1 LSIVLRRPASYLI
14 LRQLGLFPA
23 AESLPIILLVL
34 LRKFLPLLTSVWLIT
49 SAGFLARAAFVWD
62 QQRKIPH
69 QVLATVPFDQEAGN
83 IAFALTQG
91 HGYSDVFRK
100 PTGPTAWLAP
110 VYPAVLA
117 GIFRV
122 FGTFKYS
129 SFLAAV
135 LLNCVFSA
143 AVVIPLF
150 FSARRVGGVAVA
162 ALSGW
167 LWALYP
173 NGVMMPF
180 EWIWDTS
187 LSALLAAT
195 ILWAALEISESTK
208 VTHWLGY
215 GALWGLALLTNPS
228 LGALL
233 PFLLLWAAVRHSHSW
248 KRPALAL
255 LATVLCCAPWTIR
268 NYVQFHR
275 LIPLRSNLPFEFWIG
290 NNDIFDEH
298 AIGGIQRITR
308 FGEVRLYT
316 QLGET
321 AFMDEKRKL
330 AWDFIRTHPALEAP
344 LTARRITATW
354 LGTESPWH
362 DFRST
367 DSTLIH
373 TILIFNAIAT
383 LGTILGITVLFVRR
397 NPDAIPITLIP
408 LIFPLIYY
416 VTHTSLRYRHP
427 MDPTLLL
434 LTALTIAVPF
444 RRRKPVM

>member
-1 LSIVLRRPASYLI
+1 MLRRI
-14 LRQLGLFPA
+14 LTLF
-23 AESLPIILLVL
+23 
-34 LRKFLPLLTSVWLIT
+34 TSVWLIT
-49 SAGFLARAAFVWD
+49 AAAFLARVAFVWD

-69 QVLATVPFDQEAGN
+69 QVLATVSFDQEAGN
-83 IAFALTQG
+83 IAYALTQG

-110 VYPAVLA
+110 VYPSLLA
-117 GIFRV
+117 GIFRA
-122 FGTFKYS
+122 FGAFTYS
-129 SFLAAV
+129 SFLTAALV
-135 LLNCVFSA
+135 NCIFSA

-150 FSARRVGGVAVA
+150 FTARRIGGVAVA
-162 ALSGW
+162 SLSAW

-195 ILWAALEISESTK
+195 ILWATLEVSESAK
-208 VTHWLGY
+208 VYGWIGY
-215 GALWGLALLTNPS
+215 GVLWGFALVTNPA
-228 LGALL
+228 LGILF
-233 PFLLLWAAVRHSHSW
+233 PFLLLWAAIRNSKSR
-248 KRPALAL
+248 KRPALAV
-255 LATVLCCAPWTIR
+255 LAAVVCCAPWTIR
-268 NYVQFHR
+268 NYTQFHR
-275 LIPLRSNLPFEFWIG
+275 FIALRSNLPFELWLG

-298 AIGGIQRITR
+298 AVGGIQRITR

-321 AFMDEKRKL
+321 AFMDEKRTL
-330 AWDFIRTHPALEAP
+330 AWDFIRTHPTLEAR

-367 DSTLIH
+367 DSTLIRA
-373 TILIFNAIAT
+373 ILIFNAIAT
-383 LGTILGITVLFVRR
+383 LGTILGVALLFLRR
-397 NPDAIPITLIP
+397 NPYAAP
-408 LIFPLIYY
+408 LALVPFLFPLIYY

-427 MDPTLLL
+427 MDPALLL
-434 LTALTIAVPF
+434 LTTLTIAVTF
-444 RRRKPVM
+444 RRRPAAM